1 MSKLPLHRWESRT
14 GVVDDD
20 FAKKARVRKGSV
32 FTVTDTGVG
41 ALVVEVEGTKHPVE
55 VPLDDARRMGCT
67 PSKPTPGARGTP
79 SSMRRASA
87 AAKIA
92 AATPEPPPS
101 EKPRRGTVPAMA
113 SLSEEKTERMDR
125 ALDSSAQGGAR
136 SSYSLRVESE
146 FDAAFDGQANGGLS
160 HSAADPDA
168 DAAEARAV
176 EAAKA
181 AKAEAAAA
189 AKVRAAELAKAEAE
203 AKAEEEA
210 FLAKAREEARA
221 AMAARDAK
229 KSQSVAET
237 ARARAAR
244 AAMGTNDGNLGD
256 LAGAAAPTPAAAI
269 MRAAA
274 APAPAAAARGKS
286 ALLPSLAVARRDQS
300 PVTPSP
306 TARDAALARRAAAQA
321 RLEAQAAKCPIVVK
335 SLLCLLTPCMG
346 LDGSFKALAG
356 LVPPE
361 VQLATAQDMKT
372 IMNEQLFLKT
382 AGPK

>member
-1 MSKLPLHRWESRT
+1 
-14 GVVDDD
+14 
-20 FAKKARVRKGSV
+20 
-32 FTVTDTGVG
+32 
-41 ALVVEVEGTKHPVE
+41 
-55 VPLDDARRMGCT
+55 
-67 PSKPTPGARGTP
+67 
-79 SSMRRASA
+79 
-87 AAKIA
+87 
-92 AATPEPPPS
+92 
-101 EKPRRGTVPAMA
+101 
-113 SLSEEKTERMDR
+113 
-125 ALDSSAQGGAR
+125 
-136 SSYSLRVESE
+136 
-146 FDAAFDGQANGGLS
+146 
-160 HSAADPDA
+160 
-168 DAAEARAV
+168 
-176 EAAKA
+176 
-181 AKAEAAAA
+181 
-189 AKVRAAELAKAEAE
+189 
-203 AKAEEEA
+203 
-210 FLAKAREEARA
+210 
-221 AMAARDAK
+221 MAARDAK

-300 PVTPSP
+300 PVKPSP

-372 IMNEQLFLKT
+372 VMNEQLFLKT
-382 AGPK
+382 AK